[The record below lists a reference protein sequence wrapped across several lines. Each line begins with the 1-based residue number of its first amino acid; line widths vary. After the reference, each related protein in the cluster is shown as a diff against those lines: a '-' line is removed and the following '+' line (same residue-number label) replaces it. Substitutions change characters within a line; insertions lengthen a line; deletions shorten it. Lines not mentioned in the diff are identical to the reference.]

1 MVDGVSTYNVVPF
14 EAGQYFNKIQCFCFE
29 EQRLNP
35 HEQVSARSRVAFM
48 LYESC
53 KSIKKKKCW
62 LFSFFLSYRVSACV
76 WLSYTLTHVHASCVV
91 CRWICPS
98 FSTLIPNSEKIL
110 EWKISNQSLSL
121 TRFSRLKR
129 APNWLNLLTP
139 NKNWLLAIYSHQLAL
154 CLHFI
159 VFVAF
164 CHFFVDMKNLL
175 VFFSYIFF
183 CVQLPWSPSC
193 CRGLPSTDYC
203 IPSRQQSKQHIQ

>member
-1 MVDGVSTYNVVPF
+1 VVDGVSTYNVVPF

-53 KSIKKKKCW
+53 KSIKKRNADSF
-62 LFSFFLSYRVSACV
+62 LFLCRTVCLRACGYR
-76 WLSYTLTHVHASCVV
+76 TLTHVHASCVV

-129 APNWLNLLTP
+129 GPNWLNLLTP

-154 CLHFI
+154 CLHFF
-159 VFVAF
+159 VFCSLFVTF
-164 CHFFVDMKNLL
+164 LSIWKIYLFFFLVHFLL
-175 VFFSYIFF
+175 CTTSFISVL
-183 CVQLPWSPSC
+183 LPGPPIYRLLHSSA
-193 CRGLPSTDYC
+193 TT
-203 IPSRQQSKQHIQ
+203 I